1 LWHQGPSVI
10 ADQRLGFRWTP
21 RAGLIAIDRRDVV
34 NDRVN
39 NTPLR
44 INDIVAREKF
54 THAADRVTQQM
65 LLNRFEAGHG
75 AAELV
80 KARGLHIRRD
90 SVRAGPA
97 RSAQAIS

>member
-1 LWHQGPSVI
+1 
-10 ADQRLGFRWTP
+10 
-21 RAGLIAIDRRDVV
+21 LIAIDRRDVV